1 MKWIYIITTV
11 IFFSCNNKYE
21 RIQRISS
28 GLDIISMKREIE
40 SNWHNRKDQIAYSTD
55 KETYNKIYLFSY
67 LGKGNKQNIDYLLG
81 HPSYIKEYDKRS
93 LLIYKVFIPD
103 STMIRMEIMYET
115 HSTLTMPVQ
124 VKKQNVSNWNLDEF
138 ISKTYKYWKKEKKK
152 NKYYTTSAY
161 YDSLPTYDFLSS
173 IDSANVVFLF
183 GTPTSIQITT
193 DNTILIYD
201 VLIKSKKQDHRQLVF
216 TIRRKINK
224 LYRVDYDYTSQQ

>member
-1 MKWIYIITTV
+1 MNLYQRLIIL
-11 IFFSCNNKYE
+11 E
-21 RIQRISS
+21 
-28 GLDIISMKREIE
+28 KR
-40 SNWHNRKDQIAYSTD
+40 
-55 KETYNKIYLFSY
+55 
-67 LGKGNKQNIDYLLG
+67 
-81 HPSYIKEYDKRS
+81 
-93 LLIYKVFIPD
+93 
-103 STMIRMEIMYET
+103 
-115 HSTLTMPVQ
+115 
-124 VKKQNVSNWNLDEF
+124 
-138 ISKTYKYWKKEKKK
+138 KKE

-224 LYRVDYDYTSQQ
+224 LYVLIMIIPHNSKTATLLKGFL